1 MIPSENVIYQKRAW
15 TILSRSMKLG
25 RAAGTYLLY
34 GPEGTGRWLLAVSY
48 AALLNCEKPQN
59 VAGDSEVMVPCGE
72 CRNCRNI
79 FSLSFEGLHLAVPIP
94 PHNNKLDD
102 AIDLT
107 NEVIQQKREEP
118 FRILSSSASTN
129 IPVAM
134 AREIRRR
141 LSLKATTGVKR
152 VVIFYQMERMKTA
165 SADALLKLIEEPPA
179 DTTIM
184 LIAANPDT
192 LLPTIQSR
200 AQKIKV
206 DTSPTKVIEDYLR
219 QRYEL
224 GEQRV
229 KLLARVSEG
238 SIGRAVAAATDSEED
253 ETSLRTLAFLLFK
266 SLFLES
272 GADTLS
278 HMNEMLNLRD
288 RGEAE
293 ELLRVWQAIIRDCST
308 LAVMGDSEVVVN
320 VDFRSDL
327 EKLCGRFSV
336 GSLAAGMAGDI
347 KNTLADLRLNVH
359 IQGSLMALALKLRGR
374 IAAAK

>member
-1 MIPSENVIYQKRAW
+1 
-15 TILSRSMKLG
+15 
-25 RAAGTYLLY
+25 LLH

-48 AALLNCEKPQN
+48 AALLNCEKPQD
-59 VAGDSEVMVPCGE
+59 VGDDSGVIVPCGE

-79 FSLSFEGLHLAVPIP
+79 FALGFEGLHLAVPIP

-107 NEVIQQKREEP
+107 NEILEEKRAEP

-134 AREIRRR
+134 AREIRRN
-141 LSLKATTGVKR
+141 LSLRAPGGVRR
-152 VVIFYQMERMKTA
+152 VVIFYQMERMKTS

-184 LIAANPDT
+184 LIAVNPDS

-206 DTSPTKVIEDYLR
+206 DISPAQVIEGYLKR
-219 QRYEL
+219 RYEL

-238 SIGRAVAAATDSEED
+238 SIGRAVAGAEDSEED
-253 ETSLRTLAFLLFK
+253 ETSSRTLALLLFK

-293 ELLRVWQAIIRDCST
+293 ELLRVWQALIRDCST
-308 LAVMGDSEVVVN
+308 LAVMGDAEEVVN
-320 VDFRSDL
+320 VDFRADL
-327 EKLCGRFSV
+327 EKLCGHFSIP
-336 GSLAAGMAGDI
+336 SLAAGMADDI
-347 KNTLADLRLNVH
+347 KNTLADMRLNVH
-359 IQGSLMALALKLRGR
+359 IQGALMALALKLRAR
-374 IAAAK
+374 ITTAK

>member
-1 MIPSENVIYQKRAW
+1 MV
-15 TILSRSMKLG
+15 
-25 RAAGTYLLY
+25 
-34 GPEGTGRWLLAVSY
+34 AVSY
-48 AALLNCEKPQN
+48 AALLNCEN
-59 VAGDSEVMVPCGE
+59 LTDIGDSSDVAVPCGE

-79 FSLSFEGLHLAVPIP
+79 FGLNFEGLHFAVPIP

-107 NEVIQQKREEP
+107 NEILQQKREEP

-129 IPVAM
+129 IPVAV
-134 AREIRRR
+134 AREIRRN
-141 LSLKATTGVKR
+141 LSLKAPGGMRR
-152 VVIFYQMERMKTA
+152 VVVFYQMERMKTS

-179 DTTIM
+179 DTTII
-184 LIAANPDT
+184 LIAANPDS

-206 DTSPTKVIEDYLR
+206 DLSPAQVIEDYLKR
-219 QRYEL
+219 RYDL

-238 SIGRAVAAATDSEED
+238 SVGRAVANADDSEDD
-253 ETSLRTLAFLLFK
+253 ETSSRTLALLLFK

-278 HMNEMLNLRD
+278 HMNEMFNLRD

-293 ELLRVWQAIIRDCST
+293 ELLRVWQALIRDCSS
-308 LAVMGDSEVVVN
+308 LAVTGEAEDLVN
-320 VDFRSDL
+320 VDFRTDL
-327 EKLCGRFSV
+327 EKLCGPFSIP
-336 GSLAAGMAGDI
+336 SLAAGMAGDI

-359 IQGSLMALALKLRGR
+359 IQGALMALALRLRAR
-374 IAAAK
+374 INTAK